1 MAGRGSQGSALSSPR
16 SGSDPA
22 PGMAAKGPVSSSCFW
37 QDGQGGPGEAEGQP
51 PIQEGKLKEVI
62 KQLGIGKSFIFSP
75 LALILF
81 SSCPIPYNPLPPAL
95 THTYAGC
102 RAGVQGNVLAGA
114 VAVSGRAAIRARMIR
129 NLPQAPGE
137 VQSLGGKLST
147 FG

>member
-1 MAGRGSQGSALSSPR
+1 
-16 SGSDPA
+16 
-22 PGMAAKGPVSSSCFW
+22 MAAKGPVSSSCFW

-81 SSCPIPYNPLPPAL
+81 SSCPIPYNNPPPPPPPAAL

-114 VAVSGRAAIRARMIR
+114 IAVPGRAAIRARMIR
-129 NLPQAPGE
+129 DASP
-137 VQSLGGKLST
+137 ST
-147 FG
+147 R